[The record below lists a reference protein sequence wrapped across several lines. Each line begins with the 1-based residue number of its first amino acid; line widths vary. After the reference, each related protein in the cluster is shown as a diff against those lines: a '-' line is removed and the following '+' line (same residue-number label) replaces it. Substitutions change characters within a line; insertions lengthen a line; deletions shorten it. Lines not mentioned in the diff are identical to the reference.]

1 MTDHKMR
8 EAFEQIA
15 RGRGANDRDLERN
28 GSGYQG
34 VIVQMMW
41 ELWQSALSA
50 QASAEP
56 VGYLDIGAGGYLDI
70 GSDLGDEELMKL
82 PKGRH
87 MLGIVGTYGI
97 DGYVPAPP
105 RAAGPVVPEGY
116 VLVKL
121 TEISDGVLVAP
132 EFSRLSNKAICETYS
147 AGQRENY
154 STKTARH
161 IAGLRAVERAAML
174 ATAPTSQSC
183 SPTAQHA
190 DTATGHVSESANS
203 ERVPARWY
211 MVNKDGAATLCVSQV
226 DALKEAAEANLC
238 WPHLSPH
245 QAVLLGPVHDFATMV
260 ERGTKAWADTPGKW
274 LEDLRGND
282 TDKAKG
288 VELTAD
294 EFLALKEVI
303 RISDR
308 KHDAWEA
315 MHTFIASH
323 ETKQSGG
330 AQ

>member
-1 MTDHKMR
+1 MTDTKMHEALSAFVEAWTACSYLPDTSSSVARLHK
-8 EAFEQIA
+8 A
-15 RGRGANDRDLERN
+15 
-28 GSGYQG
+28 YQKA
-34 VIVQMMW
+34 
-41 ELWQSALSA
+41 EEALSA

-56 VGYLDIGAGGYLDI
+56 AAWLVSVDEHDNHYVVASLDDGKWLDDATNHGAVAEPLYT
-70 GSDLGDEELMKL
+70 
-82 PKGRH
+82 H
-87 MLGIVGTYGI
+87 Q
-97 DGYVPAPP
+97 P

-161 IAGLRAVERAAML
+161 IVGLRAVERAAML
-174 ATAPTSQSC
+174 AAAPTSQSC

-288 VELTAD
+288 V
-294 EFLALKEVI
+294 
-303 RISDR
+303 
-308 KHDAWEA
+308 
-315 MHTFIASH
+315 
-323 ETKQSGG
+323 G
-330 AQ
+330 